1 ALMGALADCEQIAN
15 SLLGQPANALSTLS
29 FLVAGIVVA
38 RRRDLTWVG
47 VALVATG
54 IGSFLFHGPMAPEGQ
69 WLHDTTLVWLIAV
82 IAGWNRPWKRWTRVP
97 GLVLLGVVFAGAPLV
112 ADPLAI
118 ALTATTLGLILIPDR
133 SLHDLGPIVL
143 LGMAAV
149 VGRLGA
155 TGGPLCDPDSLL
167 QPHALWH
174 MAAAAAVA
182 WWALGRELPDTSD
195 GLVLS

>member
-1 ALMGALADCEQIAN
+1 
-15 SLLGQPANALSTLS
+15 
-29 FLVAGIVVA
+29 LVAGIVVA
-38 RRRDLTWVG
+38 RRRDLIWVG

-69 WLHDTTLVWLIAV
+69 WVHDTSLVWLIAV
-82 IAGWNRPWKRWTRVP
+82 IAGWKRPWERWTHLP
-97 GLVLLGVVFAGAPLV
+97 GLALLGVVFLGAPVV

-118 ALTATTLGLILIPDR
+118 ALTAAALGLILIPDR
-133 SLHDLGPIVL
+133 SISNLGPIAL
-143 LGMAAV
+143 LGVAAV

-182 WWALGRELPDTSD
+182 WWAWGRELPETTE